1 MFGDAY
7 LLMVIQ
13 KRLHIRDHLRTSFGP
28 EIGDILMA
36 VSMAYTISPSAL
48 MHMEDIIDR
57 RCIKEMLDLP
67 EDLDLSSP
75 RLSELTKDVGRMER
89 EKEEFFAK
97 RLDAEDG
104 LLEYDFT
111 SESTYSVRNPKVE
124 WGRNKDHIPT
134 KQINLGLVTNRVGMP
149 LMFRLFPGS
158 TADVATLKCLVD
170 DEGQDAETCR
180 R

>member
-1 MFGDAY
+1 
-7 LLMVIQ
+7 
-13 KRLHIRDHLRTSFGP
+13 
-28 EIGDILMA
+28 
-36 VSMAYTISPSAL
+36 
-48 MHMEDIIDR
+48 
-57 RCIKEMLDLP
+57 MLDLP

-75 RLSELTKDVGRMER
+75 RLSELTKDVGRMEG

-104 LLEYDFT
+104 LLVYDLT

-124 WGRNKDHIPT
+124 WGRNKDHIPA

-158 TADVATLKCLVD
+158 TADVATLKRLVD

>member
-1 MFGDAY
+1 MQESDRPRRPSRDVTIRTRIFGDVY
-7 LLMVIQ
+7 LLMAIQ

-57 RCIKEMLDLP
+57 RCIKKMLDLP
-67 EDLDLSSP
+67 EDLDLSSL
-75 RLSELTKDVGRMER
+75 RLSELEKDVGRMEG

-104 LLEYDFT
+104 LLIYDLT
-111 SESTYSVRNPKVE
+111 SESTYSVRNPKV
-124 WGRNKDHIPT
+124 
-134 KQINLGLVTNRVGMP
+134 
-149 LMFRLFPGS
+149 
-158 TADVATLKCLVD
+158 
-170 DEGQDAETCR
+170 
-180 R
+180 